1 MNTIHQ
7 QLRAADPLA
16 HEAPLSPVHV
26 ARMREAVMA
35 AALDAPTVRVPWFAV
50 AATALAVVAGLF
62 VTRSEPTATPAEQRV
77 ANGIGTGSLR
87 QLQFATPGG
96 TRVIWMFNPELE
108 LR

>member
-7 QLRAADPLA
+7 HLRAADPLA
-16 HEAPLSPVHV
+16 HEPPLSPVHV
-26 ARMREAVMA
+26 ARMREVVMSA
-35 AALDAPTVRVPWFAV
+35 AIDAPAVRVPWFAV

-62 VTRSEPTATPAEQRV
+62 VTRSEPAATSAESRV
-77 ANGIGTGSLR
+77 ANGIGAVSLR